1 MKKRI
6 LVAALLG
13 VALGMARLPVVWA
26 AEEEHEHKE
35 GKAKIPDTVA
45 GIWSEVKE
53 HEEQLGKI
61 IADKKLDK
69 VHEVA
74 FEIRDMVNALPD
86 KSKDLPADKLA
97 KVKSNAKFVADI
109 AKRLD
114 ESGDANDQ
122 AGTEANFKKL
132 QGFLKT
138 IESEY
143 LPEQLKLAG
152 QTYTCPMHPEV
163 TSDKPGKCPK
173 CGMNLSPRG

>member
-1 MKKRI
+1 MRK
-6 LVAALLG
+6 LVIAVLSLGLGFTPLL
-13 VALGMARLPVVWA
+13 WA
-26 AEEEHEHKE
+26 AEEHEHQE
-35 GKAKIPDTVA
+35 GKAEKTPDTVA

-53 HEEQLGKI
+53 HEVQLGKI

-97 KVKSNAKFVADI
+97 KVKSNAKFVADL

-132 QGFLKT
+132 QGILKT
-138 IESEY
+138 IEAQY
-143 LPEQLKLAG
+143 PPETLKASAG
-152 QTYTCPMHPEV
+152 EKTQSYTCSMCGG
-163 TSDKPGKCPK
+163 SFDKPGKCPM
-173 CGMNLSPRG
+173 CGMSLVVKK